1 MNPDAEFQPP
11 FADFMGMKITHVSKD
26 KVVAEMTVR
35 EVHNNRFGT
44 LHGGAVMALADNL
57 GGTATVANL
66 PPGGTNGDDRKQD
79 QFFRR
84 HSGRRHGLCRMHA
97 VAPRPLDDGLA
108 DADHQERRPAVRAG
122 DPDADR
128 HVAGQNLGTAP
139 QTSCYS
145 RGLIW
150 FAT

>member
-26 KVVAEMTVR
+26 KVVAEMMVR

-66 PPGGTNGDDRKQD
+66 PPGGTHRDHRKQD

-84 HSGRRHGLCRMHA
+84 HSGRRYGLRRMHA
-97 VAPRPLDDGLA
+97 AASRP
-108 DADHQERRPAVRAG
+108 HRRWSGRRGSPGTTAGCVR
-122 DPDADR
+122 
-128 HVAGQNLGTAP
+128 
-139 QTSCYS
+139 
-145 RGLIW
+145 W
-150 FAT
+150 